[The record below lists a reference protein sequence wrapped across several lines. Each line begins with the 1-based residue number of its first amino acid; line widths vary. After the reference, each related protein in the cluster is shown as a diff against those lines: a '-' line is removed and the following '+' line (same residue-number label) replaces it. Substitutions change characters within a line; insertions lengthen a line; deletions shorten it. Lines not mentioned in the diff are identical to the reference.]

1 MFTDTFTT
9 ISQSIN
15 ETITTLEDSGDQTD
29 SEVIW
34 DRDVTS
40 YLWQE
45 LPGDLPTSGWCME
58 ANHGETVEA
67 SSLTLKAKGCT
78 PAVRRY
84 VLFLPLWSKFSGVK
98 AVHNKKDILCT
109 AVVLAALE

>member
-1 MFTDTFTT
+1 MFAETFTT

-15 ETITTLEDSGDQTD
+15 EAITNLEDSGDQTD
-29 SEVIW
+29 SEIMW

-58 ANHGETVEA
+58 ANPGETVEA

-84 VLFLPLWSKFSGVK
+84 VLFLPLWLQFTGEKALHKSKGIFLI
-98 AVHNKKDILCT
+98 AV
-109 AVVLAALE
+109 ALAALD